1 MADEEPQ
8 MASSP
13 LHGGQAPRG
22 LGAGVASGHGR
33 FGRMFEGLAP
43 CVPSDEAI
51 EALVAAI
58 GGSGAT
64 LGNNRRIP
72 AGFTYLGQFIDHD
85 ITFDPNSQLDRLNDP
100 LALTNFRSPRLDLD
114 SVYGSG
120 PADQPYL
127 YDWSQAEPDPGVKLL
142 VAQVPAG
149 EGRTID
155 DLPRNEQE
163 RALIGDPRND
173 VHLIIA
179 QLHLLFLR
187 FHNKVVDTVRRDREL
202 RGAELFLEAC
212 RIVRWHYGWIVAH
225 DFLPRVVG
233 KTTAERVLKPAGS
246 WPPVERRHLRW
257 ERAPFIPVEFSG
269 AAFRFGHSMVRD
281 SYSVQRP
288 PAGVDGFPPVVAPD
302 PKIVPKT
309 DTGSPASHLTGFRR
323 LIAELEIDW
332 GCFFELDAEQ
342 PPQPSMCI
350 DRGLAIRMSSMPAAI
365 AGERSLPRLN
375 LQRGRALGLPSG
387 QDVARAVGQPAPL
400 TFDELFPEGALG
412 AVAEPLRRALE
423 RSTPLWYY
431 VLAEAAGPLGEEG
444 RHLGPVGGTIVAEV
458 LAGILEGDPQS
469 HLSQAPAWTPELRL
483 EGTPAGTF
491 TMADLVRFT
500 NAPDPPAAVAPG

>member
-8 MASSP
+8 MASEP
-13 LHGGQAPRG
+13 LHGGASPRG
-22 LGAGVASGHGR
+22 LGAGAAAGGGR
-33 FGRMFEGLAP
+33 FGRMFAGLAP
-43 CVPSDEAI
+43 CAPNDDAI
-51 EALVAAI
+51 EALVGAI

-64 LGNNRRIP
+64 LGNNRLIP
-72 AGFTYLGQFIDHD
+72 AGFTYLGQFVDHD

-100 LALTNFRSPRLDLD
+100 LALTNFRTPRLDLD

-127 YDWSQAEPDPGVKLL
+127 YDWGETEPDPGVKLL
-142 VAQVPAG
+142 VSKVPAG

-155 DLPRNEQE
+155 DLPRNAQE

-187 FHNKVVDTVRRDREL
+187 FHNKVVDTVRRDRQL
-202 RGAELFLEAC
+202 RGAELFAEAS

-233 KTTAERVLKPAGS
+233 ATMAERVLRPAGT
-246 WPPVERRHLRW
+246 WPPVDRRHLRW
-257 ERAPFIPVEFSG
+257 EREPFIPVEFSG
-269 AAFRFGHSMVRD
+269 AAYRFGHSMVRD
-281 SYSVQRP
+281 SYMVQRP
-288 PAGVDGFPPVVAPD
+288 PEGVDGFPPLVVPD

-309 DTGSPASHLTGFRR
+309 DTGSPASHLTGFRT
-323 LIAELEIDW
+323 LIPELEIDW
-332 GCFFELDAEQ
+332 GCFFELDAES

-350 DRGLAIRMSSMPAAI
+350 DRGLAMRMSSMPAAI
-365 AGERSLPRLN
+365 ADERSLPRLN

-387 QDVARAVGQPAPL
+387 QDVARAVGLTPLAPG
-400 TFDELFPEGALG
+400 ELFPEGALG

-431 VLAEAAGPLGEEG
+431 VLAEAASLPGEEG
-444 RHLGPVGGTIVAEV
+444 RRLGPVGGTIVAEV
-458 LAGILEGDPQS
+458 LAGILEADPQS
-469 HLSQAPAWTPELRL
+469 YLSQAPAWTPELRV

-500 NAPDPPAAVAPG
+500 NAPDPPPAVPPG